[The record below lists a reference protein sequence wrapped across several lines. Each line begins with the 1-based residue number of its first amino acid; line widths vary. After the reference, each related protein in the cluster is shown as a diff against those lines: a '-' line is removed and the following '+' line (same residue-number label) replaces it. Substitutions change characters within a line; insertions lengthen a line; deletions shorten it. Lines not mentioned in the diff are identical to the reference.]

1 MDGKQ
6 PAGEAFD
13 GGSGSDLVVLH
24 GLGGSWHIW
33 RPVLGLLTGRHRVIA
48 PTLPGHPGGPP
59 LPKGAVPTVALLT
72 DLMIED
78 LRRRGIRHPHVA
90 GNSLGG
96 WIAIEM
102 ARRGYAQSVT
112 ALSPAGGWQ
121 TPADYQAIA
130 KMFRI
135 IFRLLPLMIF
145 LFSWLLRFAGV
156 RRALNAQAMEHGDRV
171 PPDESRRAMRTMRG
185 TRMLPALLD
194 SMERVGG
201 VQPFRVAPPRVVI
214 AWCEHDKV
222 IPHGRYG
229 AALTTVVQ
237 GAEAATVVGCGHVP
251 MYDDP
256 AQVASIIFDTCARAE
271 ADARPQP
278 EATA

>member
-1 MDGKQ
+1 MDGSQ
-6 PAGEAFD
+6 PAGEAYT
-13 GGSGSDLVVLH
+13 GGQGGDLVLLH

-33 RPVLGLLTGRHRVIA
+33 QPVLALLTGRHRVTA

-59 LPKGAVPTVALLT
+59 LPDGVTPTVALLT
-72 DLMIED
+72 DLMIAD
-78 LRRRGIRHPHVA
+78 LKRRGITHPHVA

-102 ARRGYAQSVT
+102 ARRGYARSVT

-121 TPADYQAIA
+121 TRDDYRAIA

-135 IFRLLPLMIF
+135 VFRLLPLMIL

-156 RRALNAQAMEHGDRV
+156 RRALNAQAMQHGDRV
-171 PPDESRRAMRTMRG
+171 PADESRRAMRTMRS

-194 SMERVGG
+194 SMESVGG
-201 VQPFRVAPPRVVI
+201 IAPFRVAPPKVVI
-214 AWCEHDKV
+214 AWCEYDKV
-222 IPHGRYG
+222 IPHARYG

-237 GAEAATVVGCGHVP
+237 GAEAATVIGCGHVP

-256 AQVASIIFDTCARAE
+256 AQVAGIILDTAAKAE
-271 ADARPQP
+271 ADGPPTGSMRA
-278 EATA
+278 

>member
-6 PAGEAFD
+6 PAGEAFE
-13 GGSGSDLVVLH
+13 GGSGTPLVVLH

-33 RPVLGLLTGRHRVIA
+33 QPVLGLLTGRHRVVA

-59 LPKGAVPTVALLT
+59 LPDGVAPTVALLT
-72 DLMIED
+72 DLLIAD
-78 LRRRGIRHPHVA
+78 LKRRGIEHPHVA

-121 TPADYQAIA
+121 TLADYRAIA

-135 IFRLLPLMIF
+135 IFRLLPLMIL

-156 RRALNAQAMEHGDRV
+156 RRVLNAQAMQHGDRV
-171 PPDESRRAMRTMRG
+171 PADESRRAMRTMRG

-194 SMERVGG
+194 SMESVGG
-201 VQPFRVAPPRVVI
+201 IAPFRVAPPKVVI
-214 AWCEHDKV
+214 AWCEHDQV
-222 IPHGRYG
+222 IPYPRYG
-229 AALTTVVQ
+229 AALTTIVQ
-237 GAEAATVVGCGHVP
+237 GAEPATVAGCGHVP

-256 AQVASIIFDTCARAE
+256 AQVAALILDTCARAE
-271 ADARPQP
+271 AEARPRP
-278 EATA
+278 EAMA